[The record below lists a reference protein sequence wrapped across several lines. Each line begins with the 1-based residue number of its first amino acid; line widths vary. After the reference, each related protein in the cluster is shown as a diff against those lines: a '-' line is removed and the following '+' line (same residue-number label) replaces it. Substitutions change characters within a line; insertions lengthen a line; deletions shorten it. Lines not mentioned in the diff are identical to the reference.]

1 MVVSRVDR
9 LGGRALSPERS
20 YTRDAMVGRAGTTGA
35 GACALEK
42 ATVVSH
48 DVCVYGTAVYA
59 GARSTRD
66 FGQGGARGEVKQ
78 PGLDESSR
86 KEGLVDGVV
95 YV

>member
-48 DVCVYGTAVYA
+48 DVRVYGTAV
-59 GARSTRD
+59 
-66 FGQGGARGEVKQ
+66 
-78 PGLDESSR
+78 
-86 KEGLVDGVV
+86 
-95 YV
+95 